1 MVMFMAGPLIKK
13 GFKFSCENGLFRN
26 VTKELDFIVIKGDT
40 GKLKIRFYVQ
50 LHFQIFFKRGFIR
63 NCMMYGTCWY

>member
-1 MVMFMAGPLIKK
+1 MD
-13 GFKFSCENGLFRN
+13 LFRN
-26 VTKELDFIVIKGDT
+26 VIKELDFIVIKGDT

-63 NCMMYGTCWY
+63 KKYDVWNMLVLISYDQV